1 MQSCTGAKIF
11 ARVKNL
17 WGLKLSSLL
26 FLSTPTIKISQPF
39 SLFPVLS
46 LVLIHSYHKNTTPRH
61 NGPSSFL
68 DGSGGRHSGP
78 SSTAAV
84 TGMVALGC
92 GCGSSGG
99 LESRLDRLRSRF
111 KIFLFL
117 KINF

>member
-46 LVLIHSYHKNTTPRH
+46 LVLIHSYQKNTTPRH